1 MKLIDIFKIN
11 ITPKFTKEALQ
22 PLFEKEVVKPKLK
35 EYCVELLDKNS
46 ILIEPPFTIKTDS
59 MWNARQ
65 KVIYKNNCKSIETRA
80 TYAYVKE
87 LHSNKAKEWMI
98 F

>member
-1 MKLIDIFKIN
+1 MKLIDILNIN
-11 ITPKFTKEALQ
+11 ITPKFTKEDLQ
-22 PLFEKEVVKPKLK
+22 PLLEKEVVEPKLK
-35 EYCVELLDKNS
+35 EYSVELLDKNS

-87 LHSNKAKEWMI
+87 LGSKRAKEWVI

>member
-1 MKLIDIFKIN
+1 MKLIDILNIN
-11 ITPKFTKEALQ
+11 ITPKITKEDLQ
-22 PLFEKEVVKPKLK
+22 PLLEKEKPKMK

-46 ILIEPPFTIKTDS
+46 ILIEQPFTIKADS

-65 KVIYKNNCKSIETRA
+65 KVIFKNNIKSIETRA
-80 TYAYVKE
+80 TYAYIKE
-87 LHSNKAKEWMI
+87 VGSNIPKEWVV